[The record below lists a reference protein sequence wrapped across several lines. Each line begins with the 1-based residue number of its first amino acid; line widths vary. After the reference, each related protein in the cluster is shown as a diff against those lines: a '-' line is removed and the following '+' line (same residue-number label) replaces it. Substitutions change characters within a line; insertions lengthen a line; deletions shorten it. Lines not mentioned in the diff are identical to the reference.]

1 MTILLTGGAG
11 FIGTHLTERLLAQG
25 DTVHIIDNFNA
36 LYDPALKRQNIG
48 RHAHAARLYVHEGD
62 LCDPLFLEPLFRR
75 QSFDAV
81 VHLAALPGVRSS
93 FEQADA
99 YYRVNVAGTQTLL
112 DLMRAHGVR
121 RLVFGS
127 SSSVYGETE
136 RYRANEAN
144 AQPAPISPYAQT
156 KRLAEALCQQY
167 AEQHG
172 FAVNCLRF
180 FTVFGPL
187 QRPDM
192 AIYQFL
198 HRILTQQPIPIYGD
212 GSNSRDFT
220 FVTDVA
226 AGIAQALHHW
236 RGFQVYNIGSGTN
249 TTVAQLVRLMEDA
262 TGQKARVQYA
272 HRQPG
277 DVSHTWA
284 DLTKAAQQLNY
295 KPTICLAEGM
305 RQMAA
310 WMQLVTR

>member
-1 MTILLTGGAG
+1 MTTLLTGGAG

-36 LYDPALKRQNIG
+36 LYDPALKRRNIN
-48 RHAHAARLYVHEGD
+48 RHACTARLCVHEGD
-62 LCDPLFLEPLFRR
+62 LCDPLFLQTLFRQ

-99 YYRVNVAGTQTLL
+99 YYRVNVTGTKTLL
-112 DLMRAHGVR
+112 DTMRTHGVR

-144 AQPAPISPYAQT
+144 ARPAPISPYART
-156 KRLAEALCQQY
+156 KQLAETLCQRY
-167 AEQHG
+167 CEAYG
-172 FAVNCLRF
+172 FSVNCLRF

-198 HRILTQQPIPIYGD
+198 HRILTQQPISIYGD
-212 GSNSRDFT
+212 GSSSRDFT
-220 FVTDVA
+220 YVTDVA
-226 AGIAQALHHW
+226 AGIAKALTQW
-236 RGFQVYNIGSGTN
+236 DGFQVYNIGSGTN
-249 TTVAQLVRLMEDA
+249 TTVAQLVRLMEEA
-262 TGQKARVQYA
+262 TGQQARLQYGQ
-272 HRQPG
+272 RQPG

-284 DLTKAAQQLNY
+284 DLTKATQQLHY
-295 KPTICLAEGM
+295 EPTVCLAEGM

-310 WMQLVTR
+310 WMQTMMG